1 MHEIEDKEHEIT
13 FHNNHNVFI
22 LGAGFSADAGLPTM
36 KTFIPAMRHAV
47 SWAERESLLDLR
59 EDIVRSLVFRKLS
72 ASAAY
77 RCKIDPNNIEDIFS
91 LFDGDST
98 VLRDRYNRFGMQRA
112 IAATL
117 ESRMA
122 IYRQHKKSIK
132 VVFQDYLEPSLSQNY
147 INSLPM
153 SADSSGQKIIPLYEA
168 CAALFA
174 NSFALKSNPTLQP
187 KNTIITFNYDT
198 LLEESLEE
206 ISVPYNLGI
215 LDSDIS
221 IEHDSN
227 NLIYKQSLTGL
238 SILKL
243 HGSMNWAMS
252 YKAHENHQNRSSSD
266 KTYPCIRIYKT
277 ATDLF
282 RDDAHRYDQLIL
294 EPPTWNKGKS
304 APILQLLWDKSIE
317 ALSTATRVFIIGYSI
332 PETDMHF
339 KYLMASGLANNIS
352 LEEIIIVNPAFDD
365 AQESEALR
373 ARVFKV
379 FREEHESDRSIKLI
393 PYNASN
399 FILAPGGT
407 RLLLNA
413 NLLPFM
419 LFPTLSHS
427 FFLQEING
435 I

>member
-1 MHEIEDKEHEIT
+1 MHETEDKEHEIT

-22 LGAGFSADAGLPTM
+22 LGAGFSVDAGLPTM

-47 SWAERESLLDLR
+47 SWAEQENLLDLR
-59 EDIVRSLVFRKLS
+59 DDIVQSLVFRKLS
-72 ASAAY
+72 TSAAY
-77 RCKIDPNNIEDIFS
+77 RCKVDPSNIEDIFS
-91 LFDGDST
+91 LFDGGST
-98 VLRDRYNRFGMQRA
+98 RLKNNFNRYSMQKA

-122 IYRQHKKSIK
+122 AYRQHKKSIK
-132 VVFQDYLEPSLSQNY
+132 VVFQDYLETSFSQKY
-147 INSLPM
+147 IDSLPND
-153 SADSSGQKIIPLYEA
+153 ADSTRQKIIPLYAA

-174 NSFALKSNPTLQP
+174 NSFAMKSNSIVQP

-221 IEHDSN
+221 IEHDSS
-227 NLIYKQSLTGL
+227 NLIYRQSLSGL

-266 KTYPCIRIYKT
+266 KTYPCIRIYNT

-282 RDDAHRYDQLIL
+282 RDDAHLYDQLIL

-339 KYLMASGLANNIS
+339 KYLLASGLSNNIS
-352 LEEIIIVNPAFDD
+352 LEEIVIVNPSFDD
-365 AQESEALR
+365 TTESEALR
-373 ARVFKV
+373 ARIFKV
-379 FREEHESDRSIKLI
+379 FREEHESDRSIRLI

-399 FILAPGGT
+399 FILAPSGAKFSH
-407 RLLLNA
+407 A

-427 FFLQEING
+427 FFLQANP
-435 I
+435 

>member
-1 MHEIEDKEHEIT
+1 MHEIEDKTHEIT

-47 SWAERESLLDLR
+47 SWAEQKNLLDLR

-91 LFDGDST
+91 LFDGGST
-98 VLRDRYNRFGMQRA
+98 VLRDSYNRFSMQKA

-122 IYRQHKKSIK
+122 IYRQFKKPIK
-132 VVFQDYLEPSLSQNY
+132 VVFQEYLKTSFPKNY
-147 INSLPM
+147 IDSLKNS
-153 SADSSGQKIIPLYEA
+153 SDSGGQKIIPLYEA

-174 NSFALKSNPTLQP
+174 NSFDMQSSSTIQP
-187 KNTIITFNYDT
+187 KNTVITFNYDT

-206 ISVPYNLGI
+206 ISAPYNLGI

-221 IEHDSN
+221 VEHN
-227 NLIYKQSLTGL
+227 CKNLVYTQPLTGL

-252 YKAHENHQNRSSSD
+252 YQPHENHQNRSPSD
-266 KTYPCIRIYKT
+266 KTYPCIQIYKT

-282 RDDAHRYDQLIL
+282 SNDAHRYDQLIL

-317 ALSTATRVFIIGYSI
+317 ALSTATRIFIIGYSI

-399 FILAPGGT
+399 FILAPGGNK
-407 RLLLNA
+407 LSNA

-427 FFLQEING
+427 FFLQESP
-435 I
+435 

>member
-1 MHEIEDKEHEIT
+1 MHKIEDKKHEIA

-36 KTFIPAMRHAV
+36 KNFIPAMRHAV
-47 SWAERESLLDLR
+47 SWAEQENLPDLG
-59 EDIVRSLVFRKLS
+59 EDIIRSLAFRKLS

-91 LFDGDST
+91 LFDGCST
-98 VLRDRYNRFGMQRA
+98 VSRNNYDRISMQKA

-122 IYRQHKKSIK
+122 LYRQSKKSIK
-132 VVFQDYLEPSLSQNY
+132 VVFQEYLKTSFSKNY
-147 INSLPM
+147 IDSLQNST
-153 SADSSGQKIIPLYEA
+153 DSSGQKIIPLYEA

-174 NSFALKSNPTLQP
+174 NSFDMQSGSTKQP
-187 KNTIITFNYDT
+187 KNTVITFNYDT

-206 ISVPYNLGI
+206 ISAPYNLGI

-221 IEHDSN
+221 VVRESQ
-227 NLIYKQSLTGL
+227 NLVYTQVSTGL

-252 YKAHENHQNRSSSD
+252 YQPHENHQNRSPSD
-266 KTYPCIRIYKT
+266 KTYPCIQIYKT

-282 RDDAHRYDQLIL
+282 SHDAHLYDQLIL

-304 APILQLLWDKSIE
+304 ASILQLLWDKSIE
-317 ALSTATRVFIIGYSI
+317 ALSTATRIFIIGYSM

-339 KYLMASGLANNIS
+339 KYLMASGLASNIS
-352 LEEIIIVNPAFDD
+352 LEEVTIVNPAFEDV
-365 AQESEALR
+365 QESEALR

-393 PYNASN
+393 PYTASN
-399 FILAPGGT
+399 FILAPGGAK
-407 RLLLNA
+407 LSHA
-413 NLLPFM
+413 NLLPFI

-427 FFLQEING
+427 FFLQANS
-435 I
+435 